1 MEIPKICR
9 YCGGVVRLAP
19 AAEVY
24 GAAAARRL
32 GIEREKFYQCQN
44 CNARVGCHKGTTRP
58 LGNLANETL
67 RLKRKETHQVFDSFW
82 KERGMTR
89 TQAYHWMA
97 KKLRLSEQL
106 AHIGGFEMD
115 RCQRLID
122 LCEKERNKEGHS
134 MCEKHYCTHSPETLC
149 SCAPVQSGDVAQI
162 VFHMAENME
171 DIRWELD
178 YKSLADLRGHR
189 LCAVGKCRQ
198 CGGRLCAGQYP
209 VDAQT
214 PEDFLA
220 AVYRQLDQFHRR
232 LDAALSH
239 PAFCGRF
246 AAMFHEEDRPFV
258 EDWLMQRESK
268 IGDKTEGQKA
278 YTIVHT
284 AAYADRG
291 VFPAPDA
298 IATFFDKVLAE
309 KRLRELV
316 EKGKSEMSFPYDES
330 FYCEEYDCQFWEA
343 YCKDYAAG
351 WFIRYEILESP
362 LHEDAKE
369 PCAPREK
376 EV

>member
-1 MEIPKICR
+1 
-9 YCGGVVRLAP
+9 
-19 AAEVY
+19 
-24 GAAAARRL
+24 
-32 GIEREKFYQCQN
+32 
-44 CNARVGCHKGTTRP
+44 
-58 LGNLANETL
+58 
-67 RLKRKETHQVFDSFW
+67 
-82 KERGMTR
+82 
-89 TQAYHWMA
+89 
-97 KKLRLSEQL
+97 
-106 AHIGGFEMD
+106 
-115 RCQRLID
+115 
-122 LCEKERNKEGHS
+122 

-178 YKSLADLRGHR
+178 YKSLGDLSGHR

-220 AVYRQLDQFHRR
+220 AVYRQLNQFHRR

-239 PAFCGRF
+239 PAFRERF

-258 EDWLMQRESK
+258 EDWLVQREAK
-268 IGDKTEGQKA
+268 TGDKTEGQKA

-316 EKGKSEMSFPYDES
+316 EKGKDEMSFPYDEAL
-330 FYCEEYDCQFWEA
+330 YCEEYGCQFWEA

>member
-1 MEIPKICR
+1 
-9 YCGGVVRLAP
+9 
-19 AAEVY
+19 
-24 GAAAARRL
+24 
-32 GIEREKFYQCQN
+32 
-44 CNARVGCHKGTTRP
+44 
-58 LGNLANETL
+58 
-67 RLKRKETHQVFDSFW
+67 
-82 KERGMTR
+82 
-89 TQAYHWMA
+89 
-97 KKLRLSEQL
+97 
-106 AHIGGFEMD
+106 
-115 RCQRLID
+115 
-122 LCEKERNKEGHS
+122 

-178 YKSLADLRGHR
+178 YKSLGDLSGHR

-220 AVYRQLDQFHRR
+220 AVYRQLNQFHRR

-239 PAFCGRF
+239 PAFRERF

-258 EDWLMQRESK
+258 EDWLVQREAK
-268 IGDKTEGQKA
+268 TGDKTEGQKA

-316 EKGKSEMSFPYDES
+316 EKGKDEMSFPYDES

-351 WFIRYEILESP
+351 
-362 LHEDAKE
+362 
-369 PCAPREK
+369 
-376 EV
+376 

>member
-1 MEIPKICR
+1 
-9 YCGGVVRLAP
+9 
-19 AAEVY
+19 
-24 GAAAARRL
+24 
-32 GIEREKFYQCQN
+32 
-44 CNARVGCHKGTTRP
+44 
-58 LGNLANETL
+58 
-67 RLKRKETHQVFDSFW
+67 
-82 KERGMTR
+82 
-89 TQAYHWMA
+89 
-97 KKLRLSEQL
+97 
-106 AHIGGFEMD
+106 
-115 RCQRLID
+115 
-122 LCEKERNKEGHS
+122 

-178 YKSLADLRGHR
+178 YKSLADLSGHR

-198 CGGRLCAGQYP
+198 CGGRLCASQGINSTLT
-209 VDAQT
+209 A
-214 PEDFLA
+214 ERFLGA
-220 AVYRQLDQFHRR
+220 AYQHMEQFHIHHG
-232 LDAALSH
+232 AALSH
-239 PAFCGRF
+239 AAFHEKF
-246 AAMFHEEDRPFV
+246 AAMFHAEDRPRV
-258 EDWLMQRESK
+258 EDWLLRKETK
-268 IGDKTEGQKA
+268 IGDKTGEQKA

-284 AAYADRG
+284 AAYANRG
-291 VFPAPDA
+291 DFPAADA
-298 IATFFDKVLAE
+298 IATFFDKALAE

-316 EKGKSEMSFPYDES
+316 EKGKDEMSFPYDES